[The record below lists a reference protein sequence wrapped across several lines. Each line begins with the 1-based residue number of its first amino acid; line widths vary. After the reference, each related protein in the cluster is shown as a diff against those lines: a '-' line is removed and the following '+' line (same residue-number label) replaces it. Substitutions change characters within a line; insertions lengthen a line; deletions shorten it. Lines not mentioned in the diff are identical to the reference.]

1 MLMRIDPTSEA
12 PIFAQLAASIR
23 ADAAAGRVKPGDRLP
38 AAREVAGALDVNVH
52 TVLHAY
58 QALRDEGLV
67 DLRRGRGAVIS
78 SAATSLVELHDDIRS
93 LLARA
98 AVLGIPAASVVA
110 LVQSLLSHPIPE
122 EHPA

>member
-78 SAATSLVELHDDIRS
+78 SAATSLVALHDDIRS